1 MSIMFVQSVA
11 SSVADYHRVETG
23 NAGFAEDFSKWV
35 FQETGVVKVISSTH
49 HREGET
55 EPRELYRIKDDLVSV
70 LYWLLGYSLITIRR
84 TP

>member
-1 MSIMFVQSVA
+1 MSFMFVQSVA
-11 SSVADYHRVETG
+11 SCVADYHRVETG

-49 HREGET
+49 HRKGER

-70 LYWLLGYSLITIRR
+70 LHSLLVHRLITIRR